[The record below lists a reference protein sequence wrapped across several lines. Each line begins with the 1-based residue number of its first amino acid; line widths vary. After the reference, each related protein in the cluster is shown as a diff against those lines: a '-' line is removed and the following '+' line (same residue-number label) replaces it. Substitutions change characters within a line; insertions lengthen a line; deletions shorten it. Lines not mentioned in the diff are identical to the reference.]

1 MQQVKD
7 RLVAKVLEKGLEN
20 ESKMVGSHLLYSVV
34 KGQWPRARAL
44 PNTPVVVSLP
54 TTSSRLRIETLR
66 PFYPF

>member
-7 RLVAKVLEKGLEN
+7 RLVEKVLEKGLEN
-20 ESKMVGSHLLYSVV
+20 ESKMVGSPILYSVV

-44 PNTPVVVSLP
+44 RNTSVAVPLP